1 MLLKCLLGL
10 VATLSYLRFFHRPW
24 KSSAVGHV
32 GTTVYASPW
41 DRDSKVPSC
50 MSMVHPQ
57 RFCSE
62 MFRGD
67 AAQTI
72 IAYHSYVYIYTHI
85 VHISYIHISNHKQ
98 CLLDHTLKRTDM
110 WWYVPRSR
118 VCIANQLNG
127 FSWNPRFWLGGQAHG
142 QHRIEVSKGAPS
154 KLNWE
159 AAHRRMTWFI
169 GIPCLGLE
177 GVKMNDNC
185 QY

>member
-62 MFRGD
+62 MFRD

-118 VCIANQLNG
+118 LCIANQLNG
-127 FSWNPRFWLGGQAHG
+127 FSYHVESTVLVRWPGPWTASYWGQQGCSLQAQLGGSASAHDM
-142 QHRIEVSKGAPS
+142 VYWNTMP
-154 KLNWE
+154 
-159 AAHRRMTWFI
+159 
-169 GIPCLGLE
+169 GLRGRQDE
-177 GVKMNDNC
+177 W
-185 QY
+185 